1 MAKRTD
7 EVKVG
12 LFVVVAVVILV
23 LTIFLVGKA
32 QVFGRRSGT
41 YQTKLKFAGGVE
53 SGTVVRFAG
62 IKAGSVSAV
71 QIDPSDNSQV
81 LLSLEIKP
89 DTPVKTDS
97 MVSLQTLGLL
107 GDFYVEVTPGSKQ
120 AALSPPGSMLKSKEA
135 VLMSELFDQINDLSK
150 DSKGLI
156 ANLNA
161 KLDLLSDQTGSTLNN
176 LNSVLNDSNKRELA
190 ALLRNGNALATN
202 GNTFI
207 THGSQLLDKEAP
219 KVDATLTE
227 VQKAAEK
234 ISPLLDN
241 VKGSLDRLDAL
252 VKNVDSTVTD
262 LHPDLKADLVEL
274 HKAELQTQTLIAQLQ
289 EMLRHNRSDI
299 DEIITNLARSSR
311 NIDDLTN
318 TLKQKPYSIIG
329 IRTAKDRKV
338 PGGKK

>member
-32 QVFGRRSGT
+32 QVFGRRGGT

-53 SGTVVRFAG
+53 PGTVVRFAG
-62 IKAGSVSAV
+62 IKAGTVSAV
-71 QIDPSDNSQV
+71 QIDPGDSSQV
-81 LLSLEIKP
+81 LLSLEIKA

-97 MVSLQTLGLL
+97 VVSLQTLGLL
-107 GDFYVEVTPGSKQ
+107 GDFYVEVSPGTKQ
-120 AALSPPGSMLKSKEA
+120 SATLPPGSMLKSKEA

-161 KLDLLSDQTGSTLNN
+161 KLDLLSDQTGTVLTNV
-176 LNSVLNDSNKRELA
+176 NSVFNDSNKRELA
-190 ALLRNGNALATN
+190 SLLHNGNTLVTN
-202 GNTFI
+202 GNSLVTNTSRLI
-207 THGSQLLDKEAP
+207 DKDGP

-241 VKGSLDRLDAL
+241 VKGSLDRLDSL
-252 VKNVDSTVTD
+252 VKNVDSTIAD

-274 HKAELQTQTLIAQLQ
+274 HKAELQTEALLGQVQD
-289 EMLRHNRSDI
+289 MLRHNRTDI

-311 NIDDLTN
+311 NIEDLTS

-329 IRTAKDRKV
+329 IRTTRDRKV
-338 PGGKK
+338 GGGKK